1 MNKRTNIDGQLN
13 GLTFFA
19 KKFSG
24 TISGFTM
31 VAGFTMMYLMMF

>member
-1 MNKRTNIDGQLN
+1 MNKHTVYSGQVN

-24 TISGFTM
+24 VI
-31 VAGFTMMYLMMF
+31 AGFTMMVGFTMCYLLTF